1 MENKRRSIG
10 KVIAVAALLAVLT
23 LIPMVSMAASVPRAQ
38 LPVVITSCGQ
48 SPDALMIKLLCD
60 QIKLANSFEKTLLP
74 TQLKGFKTLIIG
86 IGGSVKGLGEAG
98 IDTDDEI
105 ARINRVIEE
114 ARRQKMLIV
123 AMHTGGQPRRG
134 DLADPFIHAAAPNAD
149 FLVVRND
156 GNKDGVF
163 MKIAAKG
170 NIPIVYIEQ
179 TMEVK
184 SLLSE
189 MFQ

>member
-1 MENKRRSIG
+1 MENKSRSIG

-23 LIPMVSMAASVPRAQ
+23 LLPMVSMAASVPKAQ

-60 QIKLANSFEKTLLP
+60 QIKLANSFEKTLQP

-134 DLADPFIHAAAPNAD
+134 DLADPFIHAAAPKAD

-163 MKIAAKG
+163 TKIAAKG
-170 NIPIVYIEQ
+170 HIPIVYIEQ

-184 SLLSE
+184 NLLSE

>member
-23 LIPMVSMAASVPRAQ
+23 LIPMVSMAASVPKAQ

-60 QIKLANSFEKTLLP
+60 QIKLANSFEKTLQP

-105 ARINRVIEE
+105 ARIKRVIEE

-134 DLADPFIHAAAPNAD
+134 DLADPFIHAAAPKAD

-163 MKIAAKG
+163 TKIAAKG
-170 NIPIVYIEQ
+170 HIPIVYIEQ

>member
-1 MENKRRSIG
+1 MENKSRSIG

-23 LIPMVSMAASVPRAQ
+23 LLPMVSMAASVPKAQ

-60 QIKLANSFEKTLLP
+60 QIKLANSFEKTLQP

-114 ARRQKMLIV
+114 ASGKRCL
-123 AMHTGGQPRRG
+123 
-134 DLADPFIHAAAPNAD
+134 
-149 FLVVRND
+149 
-156 GNKDGVF
+156 
-163 MKIAAKG
+163 
-170 NIPIVYIEQ
+170 
-179 TMEVK
+179 
-184 SLLSE
+184 
-189 MFQ
+189 

>member
-1 MENKRRSIG
+1 MWRKRRLYSKKIML
-10 KVIAVAALLAVLT
+10 VALFAVLT
-23 LIPMVSMAASVPRAQ
+23 LLPVCGFSAPVPKAQ
-38 LPVVITSCGQ
+38 LPLMITSCGQ

-60 QIKLANSFEKTLLP
+60 QVKLPHSFEKTLEP
-74 TQLKGFKTLIIG
+74 KQLKGYKTLIIG

-98 IDTDDEI
+98 INTDDEI
-105 ARINRVIEE
+105 ARIDRVIEE
-114 ARRQKMLIV
+114 ARRQKMLII

-134 DLADPFIHAAAPNAD
+134 DLADPFIHAAAPKAD

-163 MKIAAKG
+163 TRIAENGK
-170 NIPIVYIEQ
+170 IPIVYIEQ

-184 SLLSE
+184 DLLSE

>member
-1 MENKRRSIG
+1 MWRKRRPYSRTIML
-10 KVIAVAALLAVLT
+10 VALFAVLT
-23 LIPMVSMAASVPRAQ
+23 LLPVRGFSVPVRKAQ
-38 LPVVITSCGQ
+38 LPLMITSCGQ

-60 QIKLANSFEKTLLP
+60 QVKLPHSFEKTLEP
-74 TQLKGFKTLIIG
+74 KQLKGYKTLIIG

-98 IDTDDEI
+98 INTDDEI
-105 ARINRVIEE
+105 ARVDRVIEE
-114 ARRQKMLIV
+114 ARRQKMLII

-134 DLADPFIHAAAPNAD
+134 DLADPFIHAAAPKAD

-163 MKIAAKG
+163 TRIAENGK
-170 NIPIVYIEQ
+170 IPIVYIEQ

-184 SLLSE
+184 DLLSE

>member
-1 MENKRRSIG
+1 VKHVVSVSIG
-10 KVIAVAALLAVLT
+10 SSARNHSARV
-23 LIPMVSMAASVPRAQ
+23 
-38 LPVVITSCGQ
+38 
-48 SPDALMIKLLCD
+48 
-60 QIKLANSFEKTLLP
+60 TLL
-74 TQLKGFKTLIIG
+74 
-86 IGGSVKGLGEAG
+86 GE
-98 IDTDDEI
+98 EI
-105 ARINRVIEE
+105 LVERINRVIEE

-184 SLLSE
+184 NLLSE